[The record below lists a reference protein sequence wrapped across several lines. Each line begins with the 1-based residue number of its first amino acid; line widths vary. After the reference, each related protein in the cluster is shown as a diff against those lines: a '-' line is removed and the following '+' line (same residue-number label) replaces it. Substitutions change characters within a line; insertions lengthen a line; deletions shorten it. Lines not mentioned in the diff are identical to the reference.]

1 MTTDSAISFQANIL
15 VVDDLPDNLRVL
27 QESIGA
33 LGYRVRC
40 AKSGAMALTA
50 VEADAPD
57 LILLDVKM
65 PVMDGYE
72 VCRRLK
78 AGETSRDIPVIFLSA
93 NSEVFDKVKAFEVGG
108 ADYITKPFLIE
119 EIVVRIQHQLSL
131 KTAQIKIKQAKEL
144 LEQRVQERTALLNQ
158 EIDERKRAE
167 AVQQKYLMELKD
179 WRVRYEQAGILSG
192 QILFEWDLKTNI
204 PTWGAN
210 TAKILGYSADKM
222 PKSWDEWVNLIHPED
237 QQKYL
242 VEFCKQSTTKLE
254 YRVQHGSGS
263 YIWIEDSTHVFQD
276 QEGSPLTL
284 IGFIA
289 EITERK
295 KAELALRESE
305 SRFRLLSELAPI
317 GIFHADPQG
326 KILYEN
332 PFLIEMLGLK
342 EDQSTDQSWTRFIHP
357 DDLDFVLDGFWS
369 FLQTASHWSAEF
381 RLMGNQNQI
390 FWVLGQAASIVSE
403 NAEVLGHFGI
413 LTNITTQR
421 LSVETLKS
429 VNENLERRV
438 AERTNELRYSNLK
451 LRIENSMRKH
461 HIQERQR
468 AELALSGVNSQLQAV
483 LDAVPGCVAWISSD
497 LSYIGVNLLMAKMF
511 GRSPEAFVGNKADE
525 VQGVD
530 GRLTEFIQQFFAGQQ
545 DYSAQEIMLQLGQ
558 ETKYY
563 LVVAQQY
570 RQREAAVLIGVD
582 ISDRKQAELE
592 RENALR
598 QAQDLSE
605 LKSRFISITSH
616 EFRTPLTTIFSASEL
631 LEHYGEKWTRTKEI
645 HYLKQIQS
653 SVKHMTILL
662 DDVLIVSAGEAG
674 KLKLDPALM
683 DVVSFCEALVE
694 ETKISKHCGQDIEL
708 RALSEHR
715 LACLDEKYIRH
726 ILSNL
731 LSNAVK
737 YSPENSRIQFDV
749 AVSDEAVSFRVK
761 DEGIGIPQED
771 QARLFDLFHR
781 AENVGTTPGTGLG
794 LSIVKKAVELHQGS
808 IEVKSEIGK
817 GTEFNVLLPL
827 K

>member
-1 MTTDSAISFQANIL
+1 MITDSAASFQANIL

-27 QESIGA
+27 QDSIGA

-65 PVMDGYE
+65 PLMDGYE

-78 AGETSRDIPVIFLSA
+78 ASEASRDIPIIFLSA
-93 NSEVFDKVKAFEVGG
+93 NSEVFDKVKAFELGG

-131 KTAQIKIKQAKEL
+131 KMAQVRIKQANEL

-158 EIDERKRAE
+158 EINERKRAE
-167 AVQQKYLMELKD
+167 AIQQAYLRELED

-192 QILFEWDLKTNI
+192 QILFELDLQTNI

-210 TAKILGYSADKM
+210 TAKLLGYSADEM
-222 PKSWDEWVNLIHPED
+222 PKTWDAWVNLIHPED
-237 QQKYL
+237 RNKYIA
-242 VEFCKQSTTKLE
+242 EFCKQSTTKLE
-254 YRVQHGSGS
+254 YRLQHGDGS
-263 YIWIEDSTHVFQD
+263 YIWIEDNTHVFQD
-276 QEGSPLTL
+276 QEGSPLAL

-317 GIFHADPQG
+317 GIFHADLDG

-332 PFLIEMLGLK
+332 PFLLEMLGLE
-342 EDQSTDQSWTRFIHP
+342 EDPHTDQPWTHFIHP
-357 DDLDFVLDGFWS
+357 DDLDAVLQGFQS
-369 FLQTASHWSAEF
+369 FLQSASHWSAEF
-381 RLMGNQNQI
+381 RLVGNQNQV
-390 FWVLGQAASIVSE
+390 FWILGQANSIVSD

-413 LTNITTQR
+413 LTNITAQK

-429 VNENLERRV
+429 VNEDLEGRV
-438 AERTNELRYSNLK
+438 TARTSELQTSNLK
-451 LRIENSMRKH
+451 LRIENLMRKH

-468 AELALSGVNSQLQAV
+468 AEIALSEVNSQLQAV

-497 LSYIGVNLLMAKMF
+497 LTYFGVNLRMAKMF
-511 GRSPEAFVGNKADE
+511 GRSPEEFVGKKTDE
-525 VQGVD
+525 VKGVD
-530 GRLTEFIQQFFAGQQ
+530 GRLTEFIQAFFAGQK
-545 DYSAQEIMLQLGQ
+545 DYLAQEIELQVGQ
-558 ETKYY
+558 VTKCH
-563 LVVAQQY
+563 LIVAQQY
-570 RQREAAVLIGVD
+570 RQRKAAVLIGVD
-582 ISDRKQAELE
+582 ISERKQAELE
-592 RENALR
+592 RENALK
-598 QAQDLSE
+598 QAQDLSD

-631 LEHYGEKWTRTKEI
+631 LEHYGEKWPRTKEI

-653 SVKHMTILL
+653 SVQHMTLLL

-674 KLKLDPALM
+674 KLKLDPSLM
-683 DVVSFCEALVE
+683 DIISFCETLVE
-694 ETKISKHCGQDIEL
+694 ELKISKNCRQDIEFK
-708 RALSEHR
+708 ALSEHR

-737 YSPENSRIQFDV
+737 YSPESARIQFDV
-749 AVSDEAVSFRVK
+749 VVSDQAVRFRVK
-761 DEGIGIPQED
+761 DEGIGIPLADQE
-771 QARLFDLFHR
+771 RLFDLFHR

-794 LSIVKKAVELHQGS
+794 LSIVKKAVDLHHGS
-808 IEVKSEIGK
+808 IDVKSEIGK
-817 GTEFNVLLPL
+817 GTEFTVILPL
-827 K
+827 T